1 MDDATIAAAVALRFD
16 PTTMTAP
23 TGYTAV
29 ANSTHLLDVGITGLP
44 CVRIFEGDEH
54 IEYDPGLSRSV
65 ELDFIARFYYSLA
78 TPLPTVMAALYAWR
92 PILRNRLPTS
102 SADTMTLGLSYVEW
116 ARITDI
122 RMGWQMPY
130 GSEFYIGFE
139 LPIRVSVAEAV
150 T

>member
-1 MDDATIAAAVALRFD
+1 
-16 PTTMTAP
+16 
-23 TGYTAV
+23 
-29 ANSTHLLDVGITGLP
+29 
-44 CVRIFEGDEH
+44 
-54 IEYDPGLSRSV
+54 
-65 ELDFIARFYYSLA
+65 
-78 TPLPTVMAALYAWR
+78 
-92 PILRNRLPTS
+92 
-102 SADTMTLGLSYVEW
+102 MTLGLSYVEW